1 MDYVAA
7 EREAQH
13 EYTRSA
19 LLAHVRQHPQALL
32 VVEEYDKL
40 DCATRG
46 LFRQLID
53 APASANV
60 SLERRGARDY
70 LWELGLGRAGGRTR
84 PCNGAR
90 CCECVPVAAGS
101 AAQACGHARG
111 RRAGPSSCWSPTP
124 GMRSCTACWWRP
136 ATAPWC
142 GARSG
147 PPTLPPAPRRG
158 GPGERAHEAP
168 GISRAATRSPGQRRG
183 AQVGM
188 EAAQRALK
196 DLVFDR
202 WLGEDCEP
210 RADTLKSVGLVDFF
224 LPFLPLERRHLV
236 SLFRSRLAARGAALR
251 RAEGAELAWA
261 PDVPDFLADRV
272 RRPRCL
278 GARAP
283 RRPACCV
290 ARF

>member
-1 MDYVAA
+1 
-7 EREAQH
+7 
-13 EYTRSA
+13 
-19 LLAHVRQHPQALL
+19 
-32 VVEEYDKL
+32 
-40 DCATRG
+40 
-46 LFRQLID
+46 
-53 APASANV
+53 
-60 SLERRGARDY
+60 
-70 LWELGLGRAGGRTR
+70 
-84 PCNGAR
+84 
-90 CCECVPVAAGS
+90 
-101 AAQACGHARG
+101 
-111 RRAGPSSCWSPTP
+111 
-124 GMRSCTACWWRP
+124 
-136 ATAPWC
+136 
-142 GARSG
+142 
-147 PPTLPPAPRRG
+147 
-158 GPGERAHEAP
+158 
-168 GISRAATRSPGQRRG
+168 
-183 AQVGM
+183 M

-278 GARAP
+278 GARAA
-283 RRPACCV
+283 RRPACCA